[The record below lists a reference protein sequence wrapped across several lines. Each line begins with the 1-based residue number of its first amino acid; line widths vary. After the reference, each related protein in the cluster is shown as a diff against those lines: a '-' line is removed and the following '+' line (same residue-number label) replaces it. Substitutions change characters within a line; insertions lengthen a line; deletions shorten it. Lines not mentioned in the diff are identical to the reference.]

1 MSYLHYVCLFAYSG
15 VQHILCGVFVSGRV
29 KPAIEGVSI
38 TVTTVG
44 AESEYVSIETDKK
57 GEFK

>member
-1 MSYLHYVCLFAYSG
+1 LSDTCAGEVAKFIG
-15 VQHILCGVFVSGRV
+15 KRGVFVSGRV